1 LLANIEATS
10 SVKRVQDTLEQFVG
24 QRRAEVI
31 IDESTTI
38 KGPDTNRTKFAIRR
52 LKPLSSYRRILCGL
66 PTPRDPLD
74 LYGQFSFLDYD
85 ILGYNSFV
93 LFRARY
99 AIVVP
104 TIMQGIRWPVP
115 LVVGFKSDLLPE
127 LYARIEPHSYRI
139 RLEDIVDLPVTWQ
152 PRHVELTDQQR
163 RAYESLKKNAFAEL
177 EDGGLITAQL
187 VIVQMLR
194 LHQLLMGY
202 TRDSD
207 GVLREVPERRTQ
219 ALLELLEEYDGK
231 AIIWCSYDYSIR
243 KVATALQDHYGQNA
257 VALFWG
263 GNASTREEDD
273 KRFRQDPA
281 CRFMVATAGSGGRGR
296 KWDVANLVVYYS
308 STNNLEHRDQSQER
322 AKDMTKKD
330 TTAYVDLI
338 VPGSVEE
345 VIIKALRKKID
356 LAAVITG
363 DNYRE
368 WLI

>member
-10 SVKRVQDTLEQFVG
+10 SVDRVRDTLEEFVG

-85 ILGYNSFV
+85 ILGYNSFT

-99 AIVVP
+99 AIVIKVQMP
-104 TIMQGIRWPVP
+104 GIRWLVP
-115 LVVGFKSDLLPE
+115 MVKGFKNLPE

-139 RLEDIVDLPVTWQ
+139 RLEDIAHLPVTWQ
-152 PRHVELTDQQR
+152 VRHVEMTDAQK
-163 RAYESLKKNAFAEL
+163 RAYESLKKNCFAEL
-177 EDGGLITAQL
+177 EEGGLITAQL

-202 TRDSD
+202 TSIE
-207 GVLREVPERRTQ
+207 GLVREIPEKRTE
-219 ALLELLEEYDGK
+219 ALLDLLEEYDGK

-243 KVATALQDHYGQNA
+243 KVAEALAKRYGEGS
-257 VALFWG
+257 VARFWG
-263 GNASTREEDD
+263 GNARTREEDD
-273 KRFRQDPA
+273 KRFRLDPA

-322 AKDMTKKD
+322 AKDMAKKD
-330 TTAYVDLI
+330 CTAYVDLI
-338 VPGSVEE
+338 VPGTVEE

>member
-10 SVKRVQDTLEQFVG
+10 SVERVRDTLEQFVG

-85 ILGYNSFV
+85 ILGYTSFV
-93 LFRARY
+93 LFRRQY
-99 AIVVP
+99 AHVVMTQMP
-104 TIMQGIRWPVP
+104 GVRWLVP
-115 LVVGFKSDLLPE
+115 MVRGFKNLPE
-127 LYARIEPHSYRI
+127 LYGKIEPHSFRI
-139 RLEDIVDLPVTWQ
+139 RLEDIVHLPVTWQ
-152 PRHVELTDQQR
+152 VRHVELTDAQK

-194 LHQLLMGY
+194 LHQLLCGY

-207 GVLREVPERRTQ
+207 GVLREVPEKRTE
-219 ALLELLEEYDGK
+219 ALLSLLEEYDGK
-231 AIIWCSYDYSIR
+231 AIIWCSYDYSVR
-243 KVATALQDHYGQNA
+243 KVSTALRERYSPQA
-257 VALFWG
+257 VAQFWG
-263 GNASTREEDD
+263 GNASVREEEDR
-273 KRFRQDPA
+273 RFKADPE

-296 KWDVANLVVYYS
+296 RWDVANLVVYYS
-308 STNNLEHRDQSQER
+308 NTNNLEHRDQSQER
-322 AKDMTKKD
+322 AKDMTK
-330 TTAYVDLI
+330 TEPTAYVDLV
-338 VPGSVEE
+338 VPGSVDE
-345 VIIKALRKKID
+345 VLIRALRKKMD
-356 LAAVITG
+356 LAAVITN